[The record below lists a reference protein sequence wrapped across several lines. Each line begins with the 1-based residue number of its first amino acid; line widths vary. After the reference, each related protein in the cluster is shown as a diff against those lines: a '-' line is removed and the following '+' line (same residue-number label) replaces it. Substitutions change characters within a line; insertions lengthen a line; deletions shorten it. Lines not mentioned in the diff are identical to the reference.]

1 MGRDVATKE
10 SQSISSAFSGH
21 HQPVSLYVSIVAAF
35 FFFFFKQAEA
45 MAGEHDL
52 SELNVP

>member
-10 SQSISSAFSGH
+10 SQNMSSAFSGH

-35 FFFFFKQAEA
+35 FFFF
-45 MAGEHDL
+45 L
-52 SELNVP
+52 SRLRL